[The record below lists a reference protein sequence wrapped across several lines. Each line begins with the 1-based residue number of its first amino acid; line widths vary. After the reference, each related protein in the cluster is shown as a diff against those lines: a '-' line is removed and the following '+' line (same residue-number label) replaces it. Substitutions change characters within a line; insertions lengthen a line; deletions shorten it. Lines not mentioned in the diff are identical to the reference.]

1 MAGLCSL
8 YLLLPAFPSVALRKT
23 SSSPD
28 NDPLSSLRDSVTIT
42 GGVSF
47 FCLYSYI

>member
-23 SSSPD
+23 DPSPD
-28 NDPLSSLRDSVTIT
+28 NVLRDSVTIT

-47 FCLYSYI
+47 FCLYSYM